1 MIFNNIYFSDV
12 LFFPGQI
19 LPPENFKK
27 YSHRFIPPPE
37 RPPTPPPPQKTDSL
51 GQRYVPKSRPHLWK
65 LSYKLN
71 NPEYDAVKKEIQKRK
86 ELQDRQKER
95 ESLTPGH
102 QIVQISP
109 SPANPPTTNR

>member
-1 MIFNNIYFSDV
+1 MIFNNIYFSYV